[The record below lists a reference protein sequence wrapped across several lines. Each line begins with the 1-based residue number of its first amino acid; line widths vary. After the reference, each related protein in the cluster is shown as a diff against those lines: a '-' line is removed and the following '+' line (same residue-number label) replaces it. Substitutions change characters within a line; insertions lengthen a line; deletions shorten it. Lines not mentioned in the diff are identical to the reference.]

1 MFTPSGF
8 KDQGIRKIY
17 FVVKTP
23 LRTFLQHFLRVYRF
37 KYVPSLF
44 LHNFLRGCRLQYVPS
59 LFLHNFL
66 RGCRLQYVLSLFLQ
80 NFLRGYQLQY
90 VPSLFLQNFFRG
102 SWLQYVPSLF
112 LQNFLRDLVSYNTFH
127 LYFYKTF
134 LEVTGYNMFSSL
146 FLQNFSWKVTSSNTI
161 RLYFYKTFLET
172 LSVTI
177 RSVSIFTKFFL
188 EGNWFQY
195 IPSLIFTKFSWK
207 LTGSNMFRLYNS
219 YVRLFNLL
227 SFSWHRIYLSVFLI
241 PVCLTLNFYAGF
253 YS

>member
-1 MFTPSGF
+1 MFHL
-8 KDQGIRKIY
+8 Y
-17 FVVKTP
+17 FYK
-23 LRTFLQHFLRVYRF
+23 TFLEVTSYNTFLLYFYKTFLEVTSYNTFRLYF
-37 KYVPSLF
+37 YKTFLEVP
-44 LHNFLRGCRLQYVPS
+44 G
-59 LFLHNFL
+59 
-66 RGCRLQYVLSLFLQ
+66 
-80 NFLRGYQLQY
+80 
-90 VPSLFLQNFFRG
+90 
-102 SWLQYVPSLF
+102 
-112 LQNFLRDLVSYNTFH
+112 YNTFH

-161 RLYFYKTFLET
+161 HLYFYKTFLET